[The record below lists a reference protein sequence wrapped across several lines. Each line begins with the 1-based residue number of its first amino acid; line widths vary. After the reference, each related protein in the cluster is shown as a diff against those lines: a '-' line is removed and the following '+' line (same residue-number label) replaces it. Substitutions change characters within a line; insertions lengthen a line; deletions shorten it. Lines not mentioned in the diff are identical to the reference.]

1 MTTTTRRK
9 VAATTAAPL
18 RIPITH
24 DPRVTIVL
32 AATLVIAALAV
43 PGLAGKLVTALASTL
58 LWASLRLGLRRYLLA
73 LAPLSFLFLTTF
85 VLRAVVQ
92 ARNYPDAAALA
103 WPPGAAISGTGIV
116 TAASLSVQI
125 LTIVI
130 ALSAAVLS
138 SPPVV
143 LSEATEILLAPMQR
157 LGAPIHEA
165 ALMFSIALRFLPIM
179 TDEFRRL
186 GIAQVSRGSGLAS
199 GGVLTRTK
207 AVLSLVIP
215 LFIVTLIRARELSE
229 AMDSRG
235 YAGAGGRTRI
245 REYRLSGADYV
256 RVAGVGVLVGAAV
269 AVAVSAGAG

>member
-1 MTTTTRRK
+1 M
-9 VAATTAAPL
+9 
-18 RIPITH
+18 
-24 DPRVTIVL
+24 L
-32 AATLVIAALAV
+32 AAALVIAALAV
-43 PGLAGKLVTALASTL
+43 PGPAGKLVTALASTL
-58 LWASLRLGLRRYLLA
+58 LWASLGLGLRRYLLA

-85 VLRAVVQ
+85 VLRALVQ

-103 WPPGAAISGTGIV
+103 WPPGAAISGTGIM
-116 TAASLSVQI
+116 TAGSLSVQI

-143 LSEATEILLAPMQR
+143 LSEAIEILLAPMQR

-186 GIAQVSRGSGLAS
+186 SIAQVSRGSGLAS
-199 GGVLTRTK
+199 GGVLTRTN
-207 AVLSLVIP
+207 AVVSLVIP

-245 REYRLSGADYV
+245 REYRLSGADYARAV
-256 RVAGVGVLVGAAV
+256 GVGVLVGAAV
-269 AVAVSAGAG
+269 AVAVSARVG